1 MSATFDHTESPRM
14 RTSPR
19 LPDPATRP
27 DYYAGVPSKRLGAW
41 VIDLMLVAFASA
53 LLLPFTAFLGIFF
66 FPVMMTVVG
75 FLYRW
80 STLAGGSATWGM
92 RLMGIELREADGL
105 RLRRGTALAHTFGY
119 MISMAIPVLQ
129 VISIILMLMGD
140 RKQGLTDLVLGTAAL
155 NRPWGA

>member
-1 MSATFDHTESPRM
+1 MTATVDHIQSTRM

-19 LPDPATRP
+19 LPDPAARP
-27 DYYAGVPSKRLGAW
+27 DYYAGVPSKRFGAW
-41 VIDLMLVAFASA
+41 VIDLTLVTFAAA

-75 FLYRW
+75 FFYRW

-105 RLRRGTALAHTFGY
+105 RLSNGTALAHTFGY
-119 MISMAIPVLQ
+119 LVSMAFPVLQ
-129 VISIILMLMGD
+129 VISIILMLTTE
-140 RKQGLTDLVLGTAAL
+140 RKQGLTDIVLGTAAL